1 MTRKPSLPRDPP
13 VSSGARSN
21 AKSKVIIFQLAL
33 PVTIL
38 AIAFSGVVRADGRG
52 AHYSHGLGAKLD
64 YCTDC
69 HGPSGRGYR
78 GFYVMPRLAGQTP
91 EYLENQLRAF
101 VEGTRE
107 SHNGM
112 IMSRVHGVG
121 PSTRSA
127 LAEQFADLNPR
138 PYGRAPGGLAET
150 GRQIYEEGIP
160 DANVPACSVCHGP
173 EAKGK
178 GPIPRLAGL
187 TKSTIAILV
196 LLRIGVATVAGTPCD
211 GSQNFITSLASIA
224 SNRAQSHGLSIM
236 PPHQRDA
243 ARKLMRELAKR
254 SRPACDSVRY
264 RAVRTSAAHF
274 ERRRRKVAK
283 PSDPAIMPKAIDSAT
298 MDRLRP
304 PR

>member
-1 MTRKPSLPRDPP
+1 MTRKPSLPRDPT
-13 VSSGARSN
+13 VRHGARRN
-21 AKSKVIIFQLAL
+21 AQAKVIIFQLAS

-38 AIAFSGVVRADGRG
+38 AIVFSGAVRADGRG
-52 AHYSHGLGAKLD
+52 AHYSHGLDAKLD

-78 GFYVMPRLAGQTP
+78 GFYAMPRLAGQTP

-127 LAEQFADLNPR
+127 LAEQFADLNPS
-138 PYGRAPGGLAET
+138 PYGRAPGGLAEK

-160 DANVPACSVCHGP
+160 DENVPACSVCHGP

-178 GPIPRLAGL
+178 GPIPRLAGQL
-187 TKSTIAILV
+187 YPYLIKA
-196 LLRIGVATVAGTPCD
+196 
-211 GSQNFITSLASIA
+211 LANWNSE
-224 SNRAQSHGLSIM
+224 RAQAANSRVMQPIAHSLSRSEM
-236 PPHQRDA
+236 EAVA
-243 ARKLMRELAKR
+243 AYLSNLN
-254 SRPACDSVRY
+254 
-264 RAVRTSAAHF
+264 
-274 ERRRRKVAK
+274 
-283 PSDPAIMPKAIDSAT
+283 
-298 MDRLRP
+298 
-304 PR
+304 